1 MSERKEPTVSSVLD
15 DKEDLVGRRAKA
27 TQQMRRSATSQDSA
41 SAARGAQVTSRP
53 TSRVAIKNEN
63 TTPPN
68 ERTGSS
74 GFTWFVFLLTL
85 CVGAATAY
93 VFLQLDMTQKTI
105 KDQRLRIV
113 QLENKLAISDDSAS
127 QSLASVSAQVREL
140 NSKSI
145 QADSEI
151 AKLWATRN
159 VNRDGIKGAEE
170 KIGSLD
176 KKVTTLG
183 KKFAGDV
190 SKLQSEQKK
199 LLSLQAS
206 LQDVKSAIDELQALE
221 RSVKSTRQTAAE
233 QDILLR
239 ALREKLAVHTEQLKV
254 LGSQANKGVSASN
267 KFNALEQRVKETEEV
282 ITSLEAFRRTTNRE
296 LLQLKRP

>member
-1 MSERKEPTVSSVLD
+1 MTERKEPTVSSVLD
-15 DKEDLVGRRAKA
+15 DKEDLAERRLNAQRQ
-27 TQQMRRSATSQDSA
+27 TRRNIANPTEA
-41 SAARGAQVTSRP
+41 STTTAARGGRH
-53 TSRVAIKNEN
+53 
-63 TTPPN
+63 TPPPRAEAN
-68 ERTGSS
+68 KNAQSSSS

-85 CVGAATAY
+85 CIGAATAY
-93 VFLQLDMTQKTI
+93 LVWQLDIAQHTI

-170 KIGSLD
+170 KITELG
-176 KKVTTLG
+176 KKVTS
-183 KKFAGDV
+183 DV
-190 SKLQSEQKK
+190 ARLQREQKK
-199 LLSLQAS
+199 LAS
-206 LQDVKSAIDELQALE
+206 LSSSLDSLKQSVDKLQSLPAVVASTNQ
-221 RSVKSTRQTAAE
+221 SVSE

-239 ALREKLAVHTEQLKV
+239 ALREKVAVHTEQLKV
-254 LGSQANKGVSASN
+254 LGSQANKGVSAAN
-267 KFNALEQRVKETEEV
+267 KLTALERRVKETEEI
-282 ITSLEAFRRTTNRE
+282 ITSLEAFRRSTTRD
-296 LLQLKRP
+296 LLQLKQP